1 MTIITRSRSEFPE
14 GFVEVDGHA
23 AFATRN
29 GPYYEK
35 IIDEETVVRAFRA
48 DGRHLNGVN
57 FVHGGM
63 LMSFADSALA
73 RAINYRYKKR
83 CVTVKMN
90 SEFLLPVKE
99 GNWVEAHC
107 EVVRDTRTLAFV
119 RGELKVGARTVF
131 KADAVFQYIR
141 SANRTLKTAV

>member
-1 MTIITRSRSEFPE
+1 MTKTIISRSAIPD
-14 GFVEVDGHA
+14 GFSEVQGHA

-29 GPYYEK
+29 GPYFEK
-35 IIDEETVVRAFRA
+35 IIDAETVVRAFIA
-48 DGRHLNGVN
+48 DDRHLNGVN

-73 RAINYRYKKR
+73 RSINHRYGKR

-99 GNWVEAHC
+99 GDWVEAHC

-119 RGELKVGARTVF
+119 RGELKVGTRTMF

-141 SANRTLKTAV
+141 SANRTRKTAV

>member
-1 MTIITRSRSEFPE
+1 MTKTKISRTEIPE
-14 GFVEVDGHA
+14 GFIKVEGHA

-29 GPYYEK
+29 GPYFEK
-35 IIDEETVVRAFRA
+35 IIDAETVIRAFRA
-48 DGRHLNGVN
+48 DERHLNGVN

-73 RAINYRYKKR
+73 RAINHRYAKR

-107 EVVRDTRTLAFV
+107 EVIRDTRTLAFV
-119 RGELKVGARTVF
+119 RGELKVGHRTVF
-131 KADAVFQYIR
+131 KADAIFQYIR
-141 SANRTLKTAV
+141 SANRALKTAV